1 MTSEDSIGT
10 VVCVSSA
17 VHNNIGTPLPSRGQL
32 QNNNMT
38 GSKLQWFLFCSSEVA
53 LTINETKK
61 KEKLLQ
67 WDFWFTN
74 RCNWHKYDNG
84 MAYQETKM

>member
-1 MTSEDSIGT
+1 MIFILFKWSGT
-10 VVCVSSA
+10 YDKW
-17 VHNNIGTPLPSRGQL
+17 N
-32 QNNNMT
+32 
-38 GSKLQWFLFCSSEVA
+38 KK
-53 LTINETKK
+53 ETKK